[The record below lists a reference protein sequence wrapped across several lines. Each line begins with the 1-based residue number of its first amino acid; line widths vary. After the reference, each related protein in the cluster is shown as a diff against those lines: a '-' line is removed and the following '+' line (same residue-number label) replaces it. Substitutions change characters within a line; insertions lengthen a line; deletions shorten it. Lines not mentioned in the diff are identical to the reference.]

1 MAIDRFYPEGSSEY
15 LAQAHI
21 RDYIFYDPTISI
33 QTMAACAAY
42 AAVLRFATR
51 GDEYPISPRNT
62 RELKSM
68 LNNHCMDVIHSLI
81 SQTRSQIPVG
91 GYHLARSLA
100 YESIDNML
108 RTGDNAEVLLAMHV
122 PTMKDLE
129 IFDATHLPS
138 RGTTGQA

>member
-21 RDYIFYDPTISI
+21 RLAFSPPPRLPPHRHRSLTPVIDCSNSDYIFHDPTISI

-68 LNNHCMDVIHSLI
+68 LSE
-81 SQTRSQIPVG
+81 P
-91 GYHLARSLA
+91 
-100 YESIDNML
+100 
-108 RTGDNAEVLLAMHV
+108 
-122 PTMKDLE
+122 
-129 IFDATHLPS
+129 
-138 RGTTGQA
+138 